1 MNMMKKK
8 MSATVALFVGALVVL
23 SGNVALQA
31 PSANANAIT
40 ELSDVAQAAFED
52 LNTCL
57 TSGREK
63 TIDVFY
69 LIDESDS
76 MLYTDPDIV
85 REEILSNSVIQLA
98 NFANQGISVNV
109 AAALFSSGVNPLFSW
124 QSIGSEE
131 DATGV
136 ARQLSQGIINSAV
149 RQNFVK
155 WTDYEAGLVH
165 ASGKFAENNPDGT
178 HCQTL
183 IWLTDGGIRPGADR
197 SLTIP
202 SLARLCHSDITET
215 NLTRRPDSE
224 LGLMNDLRLRNVSIF
239 AVFYNNERGTREE
252 WQSQGNSPQAI
263 EERIEDG
270 RYTASFL
277 RPLVEGSGTV
287 YPATP
292 VDGFPPGG
300 YLECADLGPDGKA
313 LAGQPNGAFL
323 DAEDPI
329 TLAYQF
335 LQLQAQIDGGTN
347 QEIGDGGA
355 FDIEPGTAAFR
366 ILTTATS
373 WTLDDPENVTRATPT
388 TPAPVVVT
396 SERTGVTTILMRV
409 EPETDLGQ
417 WQFTVND
424 EAAISSLF
432 VYAGL
437 TVSLDRDRETP
448 IVAGRDNSLGGVV
461 VRQAQYAD
469 MPFDL
474 SVYQQNTLSLEVIR
488 DGELIPVTDVTIES
502 PDTTSGSFRI
512 DGFRP
517 DVGAGNTV
525 DVQLTLT
532 LGGAFQPI
540 KSRFSLVVVSSG
552 AFPVLEDAVVVLT
565 PLDGPEGAAEGTLT
579 VTPPVEVES
588 GEFCVARE
596 AKRVSDP
603 QTEAVSQV
611 DRLADWNW
619 VFSANGQVRDSGPLA
634 CFEVARSDQP
644 FIIDVVAQNPLQA
657 DSTVE
662 SVHEASSGNVGQ
674 AATFAEDI
682 VFEFDSTTQ
691 QSTPVFFSVF
701 IALLVLGL
709 LIPLLLLY
717 IFNRITSH
725 FIWPN
730 GLVRAEFPVRVNLGI
745 TASFVDPTTGGPLTV
760 GPQDFRFV
768 ADRNNPR
775 TVDDE
780 PHGMPLARVP
790 LFPLSATWTEWI
802 ANMGHRVINV
812 YPDGVKS
819 VDRFADGKVAEI
831 GPNMAQNW
839 MLVAREPDLVDS
851 MGQPSIPATL
861 VVYAEMGDL
870 GRYQARLSEIQAMA
884 GLTDRIETV
893 RQAVVQEGISGGG
906 GGQPAGMVPAGIPTP
921 PTGGGTPPPPPPLP
935 SGPGMPPPPQI

>member
-1 MNMMKKK
+1 MIRKLKV
-8 MSATVALFVGALVVL
+8 SVALFTGALLLLTGQAVV
-23 SGNVALQA
+23 A
-31 PSANANAIT
+31 PAPAQANAIT
-40 ELSDVAQAAFED
+40 ELSEVAQAAFED

-109 AAALFSSGVNPLFSW
+109 AAALFATGVNPLFSW
-124 QSIGSEE
+124 QSIETPE
-131 DATGV
+131 DASSV

-149 RQNFVK
+149 KQGFVK

-165 ASGKFAENNPDGT
+165 ASSQFAQINPDGA
-178 HCQTL
+178 HCQAL

-215 NLTRRPDSE
+215 NLSRQPTSE
-224 LGLMNDLRLRNVSIF
+224 LGLINDLRLRNVSIF

-263 EERIEDG
+263 DDRIEDG

-277 RPLVEGSGTV
+277 RPLVEGSGMV

-292 VDGFPPGG
+292 FDGFPPGG

-347 QEIGDGGA
+347 QEIGEGGL
-355 FDIEPGTAAFR
+355 FTIEPGTAAFR

-373 WTLDDPENVTRATPT
+373 WTLTDPEEKVRATLS
-388 TPAPVVVT
+388 TPEPVVVV
-396 SERTGVTTILMRV
+396 SERTGVTTILIRV

-417 WQFTVND
+417 WKFAVDD
-424 EAAISSLF
+424 EVSISSLF

-437 TVSLDRDRETP
+437 TISLDRDRETP

-461 VRQAQYAD
+461 VRQNQYAD

-474 SVYQQNTLSLEVIR
+474 GVYQQNVLSLEIIR
-488 DGELIPVTDVTIES
+488 DGELIPVNDVTIES

-525 DVQLTLT
+525 DVQLTLI
-532 LGGAFQPI
+532 LGGAFQPF

-552 AFPVLEDAVVVLT
+552 AFPVLEDAVIVLT
-565 PLDGPEGAAEGTLT
+565 PLDGPEGAAEGVLT

-603 QTEAVSQV
+603 QADAVSQV
-611 DRLADWNW
+611 DRLSEWNW
-619 VFSANGQVRDSGPLA
+619 VFSANGVVRDSGPVA
-634 CFEVARSDQP
+634 CFVVERSEQP

-709 LIPLLLLY
+709 LLPLLLLY
-717 IFNRITSH
+717 LFNRITSH
-725 FIWPN
+725 FIWPS

-745 TASFVDPTTGGPLTV
+745 TASFVDPTTGGPITV
-760 GPQDFRFV
+760 GPQDFRFTT
-768 ADRNNPR
+768 DRTNPR

-790 LFPLSATWTEWI
+790 LFPLSPTWTEWI
-802 ANMGHRVINV
+802 ANMGYRVINV
-812 YPDGVKS
+812 YPDAVKS
-819 VDRFADGKVAEI
+819 PDRFANGKVAEI
-831 GPNMAQNW
+831 GPNMANNW

-851 MGQPSIPATL
+851 VGQPSLLATL
-861 VVYAEMGDL
+861 VVYSEMGDL

-893 RQAVVQEGISGGG
+893 RQAVVQEGIPGGG
-906 GGQPAGMVPAGIPTP
+906 GGQPPAMAPAGVPTP
-921 PTGGGTPPPPPPLP
+921 PSGGGTPPPPPPLP

>member
-1 MNMMKKK
+1 MMNRN
-8 MSATVALFVGALVVL
+8 THALAAFFVGSLL
-23 SGNVALQA
+23 LLTGNLAHPAPPAQA
-31 PSANANAIT
+31 NTIT
-40 ELSDVAQAAFED
+40 ELSEVAQAAFED

-109 AAALFSSGVNPLFSW
+109 AAALFATGVNPLFGW
-124 QSIGSEE
+124 QSIENPD
-131 DATGV
+131 DAGAV

-149 RQNFVK
+149 KQGFVK

-165 ASGKFAENNPDGT
+165 ASNQFAQINPDGT
-178 HCQTL
+178 HCQAL

-197 SLTIP
+197 ALTIP

-215 NLTRRPDSE
+215 NLTRQPDSE

-252 WQSQGNSPQAI
+252 WESQGNSPQAI
-263 EERIEDG
+263 NERIEDG

-277 RPLVEGSGTV
+277 KPLVEGSGMV
-287 YPATP
+287 YPAAAS
-292 VDGFPPGG
+292 DGFPAGG

-347 QEIGDGGA
+347 KEIGEGGA
-355 FDIEPGTAAFR
+355 FTIEPGTAAFR
-366 ILTTATS
+366 ILTTASS
-373 WTLDDPENVTRATPT
+373 WRLNDPEGKVRAGVDTPE
-388 TPAPVVVT
+388 PVVVV
-396 SERTGVTTILMRV
+396 SERTGVTTILIRV

-417 WQFTVND
+417 WEFSVDD
-424 EAAISSLF
+424 EVSISSLF

-437 TVSLDRDRETP
+437 TLSLDRDRETP

-461 VRQAQYAD
+461 IRQNQYAD

-474 SVYQQNTLSLEVIR
+474 TVYQENTLTLELLR
-488 DGELIPVTDVTIES
+488 DGELIPVTDVSIES
-502 PDTTSGSFRI
+502 PDSASGSFRI

-517 DVGAGNTV
+517 DVAAGASV

-532 LGGAFQPI
+532 LGGSFQPI

-565 PLDGPEGAAEGTLT
+565 PLEGPEGAAEGTLT
-579 VTPPVEVES
+579 VTPPADVPS
-588 GEFCVARE
+588 GEFCIARE

-603 QTEAVSQV
+603 QSSAVSPV
-611 DRLADWNW
+611 DRAAEWDW
-619 VFSANGQVRDSGPLA
+619 VFSANGVSRDSGPVA
-634 CFEVARSDQP
+634 CFEVERSEQP
-644 FIIDVVAQNPLQA
+644 FIIDVVAKNPLQA
-657 DSTVE
+657 DSAIE

-682 VFEFDSTTQ
+682 TFEFESTTQ
-691 QSTPVFFSVF
+691 QSAPVFFSVF

-709 LIPLLLLY
+709 LVPLLLLY
-717 IFNRITSH
+717 LFNRITSH

-745 TASFVDPTTGGPLTV
+745 TASFVDPSTGSPISV

-768 ADRNNPR
+768 ADRSNPR

-790 LFPLSATWTEWI
+790 LFPLSPTWTEWI
-802 ANMGHRVINV
+802 ANMGYRVINV
-812 YPDGVKS
+812 YADGVKS
-819 VDRFADGKVAEI
+819 PDRFANGKVAEI

-839 MLVAREPDLVDS
+839 MLIAREPDLVDS
-851 MGQPSIPATL
+851 IGQPGIPATL

-870 GRYQARLSEIQAMA
+870 SRYQARLSEIQAMA
-884 GLTDRIETV
+884 GLTDRIEAV
-893 RQAVVQEGISGGG
+893 RQAVVQEGIPGGG
-906 GGQPAGMVPAGIPTP
+906 GGQPPAMAPAGVPSP
-921 PTGGGTPPPPPPLP
+921 PTGGGPNMPMPPLP